1 MSCFFSWL
9 WVSFFLFIHSG
20 GFCLCHRHC
29 VWYVVDFGFC
39 YFSLMSVDLLLL
51 LLLFCP
57 GRQLTWLDSK
67 SQHYLC
73 CNRQQQRSQ
82 LRSFHFPA
90 VAFCLKP
97 WSLLQTKNIQIFE
110 YSLYRNSVAPTF
122 LGFHLWLYSGSE
134 SPRLCS
140 LARFLA
146 RQRFSSVLSDGCCL
160 G

>member
-9 WVSFFLFIHSG
+9 WVSFLFIHSG